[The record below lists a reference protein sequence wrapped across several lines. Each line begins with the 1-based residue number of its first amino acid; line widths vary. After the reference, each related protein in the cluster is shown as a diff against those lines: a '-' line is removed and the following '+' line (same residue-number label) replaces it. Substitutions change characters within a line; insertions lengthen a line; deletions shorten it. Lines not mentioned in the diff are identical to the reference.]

1 VNLFTQIRLY
11 FIRRKAKRLE
21 QQILREQNFVLYCSS
36 CRAVLNETQEPVE
49 VGIGFYQ
56 YTCPSC
62 KVGTTFDM
70 ISYPVP
76 IVAADP
82 MGILRSQI
90 DSMTH

>member
-1 VNLFTQIRLY
+1 MNLFTQIRLY

-21 QQILREQNFVLYCSS
+21 QQVLKEQNFVLYCPS
-36 CRAVLNETQEPVE
+36 CRAILNETQGLVE
-49 VGIGFYQ
+49 VGIGFYK

-70 ISYPVP
+70 LCPTP

-82 MGILRSQI
+82 MDLLRGQV